1 MFLMIDNYDSFTHNV
16 VRYMRELGCTVKVV
30 RNDAISIDEI
40 QQLDLS
46 GIILSPGPCTPNEA
60 GITLAVIEEFA
71 GVLPLLGVC
80 LGHQAIGQAF
90 GATVVRAKQVMHGK
104 TSLLTHTGSGLMSG
118 LPQRFK
124 VARYHSLVVQRET
137 LPQELVIDAWTDDE
151 QAEIMA
157 LHHRDL
163 PIWGVQYHPEAIE
176 TEHGHAIFKNFVTF
190 CESHSR

>member
-1 MFLMIDNYDSFTHNV
+1 
-16 VRYMRELGCTVKVV
+16 
-30 RNDAISIDEI
+30 
-40 QQLDLS
+40 
-46 GIILSPGPCTPNEA
+46 
-60 GITLAVIEEFA
+60 
-71 GVLPLLGVC
+71 
-80 LGHQAIGQAF
+80 
-90 GATVVRAKQVMHGK
+90 
-104 TSLLTHTGSGLMSG
+104 MSG